1 MAAMALSSTSTRDQ
15 VLDEYANNA
24 NYVVTGSTTE
34 AKAFIAACTQLLSP
48 RFSPKRM
55 SHGGRGAEEVELD
68 LETIRLE
75 KHDAAA
81 WLNIHNDVS
90 AGGAGVKHVDF
101 SAFRD

>member
-48 RFSPKRM
+48 RHMPKRVA
-55 SHGGRGAEEVELD
+55 HGGRGSEEVELE
-68 LETIRLE
+68 LNIYREE
-75 KHDAAA
+75 KHDATA
-81 WLNIHNDVS
+81 WLNSHIGVA

-101 SAFRD
+101 SRFRD

>member
-1 MAAMALSSTSTRDQ
+1 MALSSTSTRDQ

-48 RFSPKRM
+48 RYSPKRVA
-55 SHGGRGAEEVELD
+55 HGGRGAEEVELD

-75 KHDAAA
+75 KRDALN
-81 WLNIHNDVS
+81 WLNSHSDVT
-90 AGGAGVKHVDF
+90 AGGTGVKHVDF
-101 SAFRD
+101 SRFRD